1 MADKYLTIAAI
12 NSYIK
17 NLFDSNT
24 FLNKVYLKGE
34 ISNFK
39 NHSSGHLYLTL
50 KDENSRIS
58 AIMFKSAAS
67 HLTFKPEDGMNVL
80 VEGRIAVYPA
90 GGNYQIYIEKMQPDG
105 LGNLYVEFERLK
117 KKLASEGLFDP
128 KYKKEIP
135 KFPTRIGII
144 TAPTGAAIKD
154 ILSTL
159 KRRFPYAKTLLFP
172 SLVQGTS
179 AANDIA
185 QNIFK
190 ANHYRLDVLIVGRGG
205 GSIED
210 LWAFNEEVVAR
221 AIFASS
227 IPIISAVGHEV
238 DFTISDYVADRRAP
252 TPTGAAEM
260 AVPTKEE
267 VKTIFCQKEEQIK
280 RLFSSRLEQA
290 SHRLNILKNH
300 YVLKNPKV
308 LYEMKMQHLDNLTD
322 TLQKNYIYYLS
333 LKQASLNKYKTHY
346 ILNNPTILY
355 QASKEK
361 YIALNEKLQKEIKSY
376 LQDKK
381 QKLYYTIQNLKLL
394 NPLNILEQGYAIVKK
409 EDKIIT
415 DIKNINKEDT
425 LSVTLNKGTLKVKVK
440 EINYERN
447 DI

>member
-1 MADKYLTIAAI
+1 MTDKYLTIAAI

-172 SLVQGTS
+172 SLVQGAS

-260 AVPTKEE
+260 TVPTKEE

-280 RLFSSRLEQA
+280 HLFSSRLEQA

-415 DIKNINKEDT
+415 DIKNINKEDI